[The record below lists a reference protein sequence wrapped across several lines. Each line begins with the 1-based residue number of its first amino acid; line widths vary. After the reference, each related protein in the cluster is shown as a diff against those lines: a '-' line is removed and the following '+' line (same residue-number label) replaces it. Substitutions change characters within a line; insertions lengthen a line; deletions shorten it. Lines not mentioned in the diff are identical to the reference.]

1 MSAFGGKADVAIRG
15 LAVDLGPIDDPSSKT
30 FSKLREAMGLVSG
43 KVALVTG
50 SGAGIGRAAALK
62 FAEEGAKVFV
72 SDVNS
77 DGGNETVALIKQKG
91 GDAAFAR
98 ADVARAADVA
108 ALVAVVVATYGRL
121 DCACN
126 NAGIEGKIAPIAEQM
141 EQDFDEVMSVNAKG
155 TFLCLKYEIAYMIR
169 NGGGAIVNLASVAG
183 LIGFPGLGAHV
194 ASKHAI
200 NGLTKNAALEY
211 SKMGVRVN
219 SICPGGIETRML
231 DSLVAQSS
239 KGQVGTHEMMDP
251 LHPIG
256 RIGTPDEVAELI
268 VWLCSNRASFL
279 TGANIS
285 IDGGFVAQ

>member
-1 MSAFGGKADVAIRG
+1 
-15 LAVDLGPIDDPSSKT
+15 
-30 FSKLREAMGLVSG
+30 MGLVSG

-50 SGAGIGRAAALK
+50 AAAGIGRAAALK

-91 GDAAFAR
+91 GDAAYGS
-98 ADVARAADVA
+98 ADVTRAADVE
-108 ALVAVVVATYGRL
+108 ALVEKVVAAYDRL

-126 NAGIEGKIAPIAEQM
+126 NAGVEGKLALIAEQS
-141 EQDFDEVMSVNAKG
+141 EADFEKVMSVNAKG

-183 LIGFPGLGAHV
+183 LIGFPGLGAYV

-231 DSLVAQSS
+231 DSLVTQASN
-239 KGQVGTHEMMDP
+239 GRVGTHEMMDP

-256 RIGTPDEVAELI
+256 RIGTPEEVAELI
-268 VWLCSNRASFL
+268 VWLCSAHASFL

-285 IDGGFVAQ
+285 VDGGYVAQ